1 MMYGEYIACMYS
13 IVSCDVHT
21 LQCDMCVY
29 TTILYINCCVFACA
43 DSAVS
48 MVCCGTVH
56 VHVNVCEA
64 LTIFLYISVTCI
76 L

>member
-1 MMYGEYIACMYS
+1 MMYGKYMLVCTVLYNI
-13 IVSCDVHT
+13 IHT

-43 DSAVS
+43 DSVVS

-64 LTIFLYISVTCI
+64 LIIFLYIPVTCI